1 MIPISHRAARGLA
14 VAFIATCAALAPAH
28 AQTPDRSSDVYQD
41 WLLNCSTQR
50 ASTPDADKAREAAA
64 KPVCEIVQTFRNRSN
79 NQVIALIAIGRI
91 DPKAD
96 RKIVV
101 QAPVGVWLPDGV
113 TISADKASVTGRFL
127 RCTPEA
133 CIAEADARKD
143 VMDALRSGAAT
154 VIEFSDASRTKARL
168 TISPKGFADALAA
181 LEKRN

>member
-1 MIPISHRAARGLA
+1 MICMSRRAFRGIA
-14 VAFIATCAALAPAH
+14 GAFIATCAALAPAQ

-50 ASTPDADKAREAAA
+50 ASAPEADKAKEAAA
-64 KPVCEIVQTFRNRSN
+64 RPVCEIVQTFRNRNN
-79 NQVIALIAIGRI
+79 NQVIALIAIGRV
-91 DPKAD
+91 DPKAE

-133 CIAEADARKD
+133 CIAEADAKKEI
-143 VMDALRSGAAT
+143 MDALRSGAAT
-154 VIEFSDASRTKARL
+154 AIEFSDASRTKARL
-168 TISPKGFADALAA
+168 TISPRGFADALAA

>member
-14 VAFIATCAALAPAH
+14 VALIATCAGLAAAR

-50 ASTPDADKAREAAA
+50 PSTPEAEKAKEAAR
-64 KPVCEIVQTFRNRSN
+64 PVCEIVQTFRNRTN
-79 NQVIALIAIGRI
+79 NQVIALIAIGRLE
-91 DPKAD
+91 PKAD

>member
-1 MIPISHRAARGLA
+1 VIHVSHRAARGLA
-14 VAFIATCAALAPAH
+14 GAFIAACAAFAPAQ

-41 WLLNCSTQR
+41 WLLNCSAQR
-50 ASTPDADKAREAAA
+50 AATPDSDKAKEAAA
-64 KPVCEIVQTFRNRSN
+64 KPVCEIVQTFRNRAN
-79 NQVIALIAIGRI
+79 NQVIALVAIGRV
-91 DPKAD
+91 DPKSD

-127 RCTPEA
+127 RCTPQV
-133 CIAEADARKD
+133 CIAEADARKE
-143 VMDALRSGAAT
+143 VLDALRSGAAT
-154 VIEFSDASRTKARL
+154 TIEFSDASRTKARL